1 MGAFDERLAGSS
13 KTALRESINKNY
25 LTSLQLQ
32 TFLSE
37 AEAVLSSIPLLY
49 ARDDLNDGI
58 AITPSQ
64 FLSPNTKTVVLII
77 VDKLR
82 MIRISNQINYHQSRS
97 CETYVKGYKDCWR
110 HFGRSGK
117 VITY

>member
-13 KTALRESINKNY
+13 KTALRKSINKNY

-37 AEAVLSSIPLLY
+37 AETVLNSIPLLY
-49 ARDDLNDGI
+49 VGDDLNDDHDEMT
-58 AITPSQ
+58 ITPSQ

-77 VDKLR
+77 VDELR
-82 MIRISNQINYHQSRS
+82 NDSDFEPNQPPSKWIL
-97 CETYVKGYKDCWR
+97 
-110 HFGRSGK
+110 
-117 VITY
+117 